1 MINKIFTVSTT
12 DLNAHTAKILDTMI
26 SVADAFPTQNMTTKY
41 MFPKRIQFINRT
53 GQDVTVNI
61 FSSSDEFAKY
71 TASAT
76 LYAFFTIPSGTVYN
90 MGTSENLP
98 HAYKVGVLM
107 PSGSASVDFQ
117 FECIGYQPLI

>member
-26 SVADAFPTQNMTTKY
+26 SVADAFPTQNMTTQY
-41 MFPKRIQFINRT
+41 MVPKRIQFINKT
-53 GQDVTVNI
+53 GQDITVNI
-61 FSSSDEFAKY
+61 FSSVDEFAKY
-71 TASAT
+71 TADAT

-98 HAYKVGVLM
+98 NAYKVGVIM
-107 PSGSASVDFQ
+107 PAGSATTAFQ
-117 FECIGYQPLI
+117 FECIGYQFLI

>member
-12 DLNAHTAKILDTMI
+12 DLDAHTAKILDTMI

-41 MFPKRIQFINRT
+41 MFPKRIQFINKT
-53 GQDVTVNI
+53 GQDVTVNV
-61 FSSSDEFAKY
+61 FSSADEYAKY
-71 TASAT
+71 VASGT

-98 HAYKVGVLM
+98 NAYKVGVLM
-107 PSGSASVDFQ
+107 PAGSATTTFQ
-117 FECIGYQPLI
+117 VECIGYQELI